1 MPQYFKDL
9 GEQLLD
15 HGYLIVPLP
24 PGSKGPRIK
33 GWPSLALDKP
43 AFHRM
48 AANGSADAGIGV
60 LARYTPAIDV
70 DILDKS
76 AADEMSLIIDEIFAG
91 QALMT
96 RTGRAP
102 KFLIPFR
109 SDDPFKKLTSNVYT
123 DGTHDHKIEILGDGQ
138 QWVAYHVHPETG
150 KPYEWWDGLGDAG
163 IMGSAQSE
171 LPALSRSDAQRVI
184 DAFEVLAATRVASGA
199 WRAKDVGQRP
209 DIRERG
215 GDDPFSV
222 YSEPVG
228 KSEIEVRELLARH
241 PNEEADYDH
250 WFKVLAAVHHELG
263 DAGEDIARTWS
274 TEAHK
279 HTDEKFDLTWNSLGR
294 YTGRQLTLRSLLKGE
309 KPSAPEKS
317 LEGNEFVQ
325 AAQFAS
331 EQRIEW
337 LVKKVLPKS
346 GLTIIY
352 GEPGSGKSFFA
363 LDLVAHVARGLP
375 WRGLRTKQCS
385 VAYVAAEG
393 VAGFGN
399 RLKAYGEGH
408 GVDLS
413 VLPVYVRGGQ
423 LAIKEQAVAIVDAV
437 LGLPH
442 VGVIVIDTLA
452 AVTPGANEN
461 VSEDMGVAIERA
473 NFIIQ
478 STGAAVILI
487 HHSTKDGGTL
497 RGWSGLLGAADSTI
511 KIERRDD
518 KRTAH
523 IEKMKEGEDSGK
535 YGFKLRIVDLG
546 QDDDGDPVTSCV
558 VDESKDIA
566 EKGNKKERKPRSGD
580 FETSDN
586 YIKARD
592 FLAIIE
598 RAMGVGV
605 DASMTED
612 EIVEAI
618 QADPKTNEM
627 GQDDY
632 PPRRYITPT
641 LRTLVQKGKICREGR
656 AIKLCA

>member
-1 MPQYFKDL
+1 
-9 GEQLLD
+9 
-15 HGYLIVPLP
+15 
-24 PGSKGPRIK
+24 
-33 GWPSLALDKP
+33 
-43 AFHRM
+43 
-48 AANGSADAGIGV
+48 
-60 LARYTPAIDV
+60 
-70 DILDKS
+70 
-76 AADEMSLIIDEIFAG
+76 
-91 QALMT
+91 
-96 RTGRAP
+96 
-102 KFLIPFR
+102 
-109 SDDPFKKLTSNVYT
+109 
-123 DGTHDHKIEILGDGQ
+123 
-138 QWVAYHVHPETG
+138 
-150 KPYEWWDGLGDAG
+150 
-163 IMGSAQSE
+163 
-171 LPALSRSDAQRVI
+171 
-184 DAFEVLAATRVASGA
+184 
-199 WRAKDVGQRP
+199 
-209 DIRERG
+209 
-215 GDDPFSV
+215 
-222 YSEPVG
+222 
-228 KSEIEVRELLARH
+228 
-241 PNEEADYDH
+241 
-250 WFKVLAAVHHELG
+250 
-263 DAGEDIARTWS
+263 
-274 TEAHK
+274 
-279 HTDEKFDLTWNSLGR
+279 
-294 YTGRQLTLRSLLKGE
+294 
-309 KPSAPEKS
+309 
-317 LEGNEFVQ
+317 
-325 AAQFAS
+325 
-331 EQRIEW
+331 
-337 LVKKVLPKS
+337 
-346 GLTIIY
+346 
-352 GEPGSGKSFFA
+352 
-363 LDLVAHVARGLP
+363 VARGLP